1 MPFVVKGVNAA
12 AQVVRKLL
20 EAGADPDDP
29 GRYVDDYA
37 EGRGFTEGS
46 KRFVRDGLLTYQK
59 LQRDGVLRVL
69 WRDFAKS
76 HARPL
81 DDEDIAEGIL
91 ALMPEMRGMHGP
103 LWVKKWLQKHATNYF

>member
-12 AQVVRKLL
+12 TQVVRRLL
-20 EAGADPDDP
+20 EDGADPDEP
-29 GRYVDDYA
+29 SRYVDDYA
-37 EGRGFTEGS
+37 EGRGFTNGS
-46 KRFVRDGLLTYQK
+46 KRFVRDALVTYQK

-69 WRDFAKS
+69 GRDFAKG